1 MPSFSPSPE
10 LRDRIAAIDVL
21 DDGGQEVRVLPSTG
35 AVLGLQLHGRVR
47 AGAELLS
54 PIGVTGIQ
62 TAARRYAYVGPTR
75 SLLVR
80 FTPQGACCLGVPASE
95 LANRSV
101 DLGDLVPRARMG
113 EVSERLAEAPTV
125 SASVAIVEHVLRGL
139 SWSRDPLVDRALA
152 WLDDMSVAEVARAL
166 AISERQLERRFLTRV
181 GLTPKR
187 FASLRRFERAVALAR
202 ASATLT
208 EAALAAGYYDQSH
221 FIRDVRRFADATP
234 GELLA

>member
-1 MPSFSPSPE
+1 
-10 LRDRIAAIDVL
+10 DRIAAIDVL

-35 AVLGLQLHGRVR
+35 AVLGLQIHGRVR
-47 AGAELLS
+47 AGSELLS

-101 DLGDLVPRARMG
+101 DLGDLVSRARMC

-125 SASVAIVEHVLRGL
+125 SARVAIVEQVLRGL
-139 SWSRDPLVDRALA
+139 SWTSDPLIERALA
-152 WLDDMSVAEVARAL
+152 WLDEMPVAEVAQAPSL
-166 AISERQLERRFLTRV
+166 QRR
-181 GLTPKR
+181 
-187 FASLRRFERAVALAR
+187 SLRRSPQTLA
-202 ASATLT
+202 
-208 EAALAAGYYDQSH
+208 
-221 FIRDVRRFADATP
+221 
-234 GELLA
+234 